1 MATSTAKPE
10 EVYARVLGE
19 FDLVNV
25 SIEFDH
31 PFQDLQGR
39 DLDTETVYPRKN
51 SPIKTPEILRV
62 GSVGLFLAVFFLG
75 LLGFES

>member
-1 MATSTAKPE
+1 MIDEKKIWLLHGPPWPKPE

-39 DLDTETVYPRKN
+39 DLAEKTV
-51 SPIKTPEILRV
+51 LR
-62 GSVGLFLAVFFLG
+62 
-75 LLGFES
+75 